1 MKITNR
7 QLIVA
12 VIFFAVFA
20 GNLVRYSQ
28 RAPRRHYSDW
38 RVYYATG
45 ERFIDKEDIYSRPN
59 EEITPFMYSP
69 TFAMFFSLLSLIP
82 KHPAS
87 LVFFTLNFLSV
98 VGIFLISRKLIGAQQ
113 LTSKQFWILLFFPI
127 LFTSRFI
134 LLVWDSGQVNLI
146 MLFLVMMS
154 LYLLSRKKVLL
165 SSAFMALSI
174 LVKYMPVVFLPY
186 FFIKKQFKL
195 VAGVL
200 LFILLFS
207 ILPAFYVGVEQEI
220 NYLKGWL
227 PFISDAALDLSSWVD
242 YKNQSIY
249 SMVLRYTMDLSA
261 YVYSYSHTFLNL
273 SFYQGLGIALVF
285 SFVIYLLILV
295 PRKNA
300 GDQSL
305 IDYAMLLLCMALFN
319 PNAWMTNFVV
329 FFHVYIFL
337 IHYVMKSPR
346 KEAFT
351 IAAMVTAFALSS
363 WASESVV
370 GNDLENL
377 FEELSS
383 VTIAALVLIAALLRL
398 KFRRLSSPA
407 PG

>member
-1 MKITNR
+1 MKFTNR

-174 LVKYMPVVFLPY
+174 LVKYMPV
-186 FFIKKQFKL
+186 
-195 VAGVL
+195 
-200 LFILLFS
+200 
-207 ILPAFYVGVEQEI
+207 
-220 NYLKGWL
+220 
-227 PFISDAALDLSSWVD
+227 
-242 YKNQSIY
+242 
-249 SMVLRYTMDLSA
+249 
-261 YVYSYSHTFLNL
+261 
-273 SFYQGLGIALVF
+273 
-285 SFVIYLLILV
+285 
-295 PRKNA
+295 
-300 GDQSL
+300 
-305 IDYAMLLLCMALFN
+305 
-319 PNAWMTNFVV
+319 
-329 FFHVYIFL
+329 
-337 IHYVMKSPR
+337 
-346 KEAFT
+346 
-351 IAAMVTAFALSS
+351 
-363 WASESVV
+363 
-370 GNDLENL
+370 
-377 FEELSS
+377 
-383 VTIAALVLIAALLRL
+383 
-398 KFRRLSSPA
+398 
-407 PG
+407 